1 MHVVFFLIKQ
11 TFLSFSYYKDMEI
24 QQIRENTANQKI

>member
-11 TFLSFSYYKDMEI
+11 TFLSFYYKDMEI